1 MFVKDVVIL
10 ASALLLLLVLLDQ
23 GELFSLYERLVF
35 IFINVPLLSL
45 NPISTSSKFV
55 GHIFHRVT

>member
-23 GELFSLYERLVF
+23 GELFFPIRAFSFHLYQSAPFEFKSLF
-35 IFINVPLLSL
+35 N
-45 NPISTSSKFV
+45 
-55 GHIFHRVT
+55 